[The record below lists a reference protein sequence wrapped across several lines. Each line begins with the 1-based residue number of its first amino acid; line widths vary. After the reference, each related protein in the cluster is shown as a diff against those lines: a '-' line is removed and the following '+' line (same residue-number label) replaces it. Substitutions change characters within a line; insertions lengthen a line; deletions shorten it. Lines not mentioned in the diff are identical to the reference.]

1 MIGHNKRIMKFSI
14 SVSALIQQI
23 SLIQLSKTNL
33 NKKKKIFSFHSKP
46 NYSTKIHI
54 YIFVHTYR
62 FFVFVEPSFG
72 FHRDKITL
80 TTSQLKKKKKK
91 EKETKE
97 QRAIAI
103 KIQRAPFACR
113 ENSTS
118 PTSSCSKTL
127 PHSFENEANQWHG
140 ATISPRGEDRLKLK
154 WARRKETGNSGRENW
169 NVHVPPTRLYPSRSI
184 VTRRLDYTAG
194 IINTDWYICNRSERQ
209 PAGKW

>member
-1 MIGHNKRIMKFSI
+1 MFAK
-14 SVSALIQQI
+14 
-23 SLIQLSKTNL
+23 
-33 NKKKKIFSFHSKP
+33 
-46 NYSTKIHI
+46 
-54 YIFVHTYR
+54 
-62 FFVFVEPSFG
+62 PSFG

-80 TTSQLKKKKKK
+80 TTSQLKKKKKRK
-91 EKETKE
+91 ERKTKE
-97 QRAIAI
+97 QHTIAI

-118 PTSSCSKTL
+118 PTSSCSK
-127 PHSFENEANQWHG
+127 PFPV
-140 ATISPRGEDRLKLK
+140 PRKRGEPMARFLRAEDRLKLK

>member
-14 SVSALIQQI
+14 SVSTLIQQI

-62 FFVFVEPSFG
+62 FFVFVEPSFD

-127 PHSFENEANQWHG
+127 PHSFENEANQW
-140 ATISPRGEDRLKLK
+140 
-154 WARRKETGNSGRENW
+154 RRFLLEVRIGWNW
-169 NVHVPPTRLYPSRSI
+169 NEREEKKRAIRVEKTGTSTFHPRVSI
-184 VTRRLDYTAG
+184 RLD
-194 IINTDWYICNRSERQ
+194 R
-209 PAGKW
+209 

>member
-1 MIGHNKRIMKFSI
+1 MKFSI
-14 SVSALIQQI
+14 SVSTLIQQI

-33 NKKKKIFSFHSKP
+33 NKKKKSFHSIQNQIIQPK
-46 NYSTKIHI
+46 YI

-154 WARRKETGNSGRENW
+154 
-169 NVHVPPTRLYPSRSI
+169 
-184 VTRRLDYTAG
+184 
-194 IINTDWYICNRSERQ
+194 
-209 PAGKW
+209 